1 MYGQLYTKITVR
13 TFKIHTSC
21 AFLLFV
27 HIPFL
32 GFILIFAGFLG
43 CRGWRGLI
51 WEWGW
56 FRGGRR
62 VNFAMFFF
70 PLNISSTLSSF
81 SVLHE
86 GHLLYWKTVTQH
98 HHIWVCKKLPSCLL
112 LLTRLIRNT
121 NQIIFTCHLISS
133 IFGTQQQQIGL
144 RLQYAAPFYARRC
157 YNVDYVL
164 FPQ

>member
-86 GHLLYWKTVTQH
+86 GHLLYWKTVTASSYLGLQEAPIVSSFADKADKEYKPNH
-98 HHIWVCKKLPSCLL
+98 IYMPFNFFHIW
-112 LLTRLIRNT
+112 NT
-121 NQIIFTCHLISS
+121 TTTDRPQTTVRCS
-133 IFGTQQQQIGL
+133 ILCQDML
-144 RLQYAAPFYARRC
+144 
-157 YNVDYVL
+157 
-164 FPQ
+164 